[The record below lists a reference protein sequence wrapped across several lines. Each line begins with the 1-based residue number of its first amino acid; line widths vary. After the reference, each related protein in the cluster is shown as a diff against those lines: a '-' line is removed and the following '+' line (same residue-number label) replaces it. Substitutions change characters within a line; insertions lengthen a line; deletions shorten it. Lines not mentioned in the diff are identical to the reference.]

1 MDRHPGSEG
10 RPDWRAR
17 NATVKALVDRG
28 WAHRLMLGHDYAP
41 TPVSAAS
48 THTQVAVEPTRY
60 LFVTTVA
67 VPALIADGVAQE
79 TVDVMMR
86 EVPRRFLSG
95 QN

>member
-1 MDRHPGSEG
+1 
-10 RPDWRAR
+10 
-17 NATVKALVDRG
+17 VKALIDRG

-41 TPVSAAS
+41 TPVSASS
-48 THTQVAVEPTRY
+48 THTQAAIERTRY

-67 VPALIADGVAQE
+67 VPALIADGVTPE

-95 QN
+95 EG